1 LTFSTSGSSRLQAGA
16 SSGPVPGPIPPSP
29 QAAPPGFNDTAAII
43 LLTDGQQTAG
53 IDMMYSA
60 RLAAERGVR
69 VYTVGVGTPTG
80 GDVTFDGWS
89 MRVELDEA
97 SLKEIARITQGD
109 YFYASTT
116 SELQKVYDSLN

>member
-1 LTFSTSGSSRLQAGA
+1 
-16 SSGPVPGPIPPSP
+16 
-29 QAAPPGFNDTAAII
+29 

-53 IDMMYSA
+53 IDVMMAA
-60 RLAAERGVR
+60 RMAAERGVR
-69 VYTVGVGTPTG
+69 VYTVGVGTPAG

-97 SLKEIARITQGD
+97 SLKEIARVTQGD

-116 SELQKVYDSLN
+116 SELQKVYDSLNARLVFEKKEFEVTALMALL